1 MATSVAAPAR
11 RSRTLSRLLKFI
23 SLLLTLLVAA
33 VIILGFWFQH
43 AAKASLAQLDGTIVL
58 KGLHAPVHVLRDQHG
73 VPTISAGNLEDL
85 FFSQGYIT
93 AQDRLWQMDLTR
105 RAVAGEM
112 AEVFPGGPAP
122 PTQPSHVNGPPPAI
136 RTWVDYDKQQR
147 ILRLRSVA
155 DRVAAQ
161 LPQRDRAFF
170 AAYAAGVNAY
180 IAQHNDNL
188 PIEFRVLGY
197 APRPWTISDSV
208 LVGIGMS
215 QLLNP
220 QYEMEYRR
228 EKIGQLL
235 SPELMA
241 DLYPPSSWR
250 DHAPADDAAGFSSHD
265 GQRKLDHRT
274 ARHITCGTG
283 ALACDSERTS
293 RSRPP
298 GPKQTFAITARRD
311 GSSPVE
317 AKQAAVNASQNSYD
331 GATSIRNRHFARPR
345 AAVPP
350 RFGESLTIAGSS
362 GKNPGIF
369 AATSLSLLPP
379 ASSCESWLPG
389 SNNWVISGAHTVSG
403 KPLLSNDMHLPHR
416 QPGVWYEAHLESG
429 DFNVEGFT
437 LPGVPFVIVGHNQ
450 RTAWGF
456 TNLNPDVQDLFVE
469 NFNAQ
474 GEYETPSGWQRPERQ
489 HEVIH
494 VKGKP
499 DVALDV
505 VITRHGPIVSS
516 LFPGEQRQIALQ
528 WVIYDTLQ
536 IGIPLFDLD
545 SAKNWDQFRK
555 ALSVFA
561 TPSQNVVY
569 GDVDGNIG
577 YQPMGFVPVRASST
591 PASAKPALAG
601 DPGSPP
607 RQAKTAPVGDPGS
620 GDGTVPVPGA
630 DGKHDW
636 TGYVPFDKLP
646 AVFNPPN
653 GIIATANSKIT
664 PKDYPYLLSTQWFPP
679 YRTQRI
685 YHVLEQNKKFSP
697 ADMLALQTD
706 ITSEYDRI
714 FADRFVYAIDHSS
727 KATERTRQAADIMR
741 GFDGRMVMDSAAPT
755 IEVKARTALWKL
767 LLQPKLGDNWD
778 RYEWSEQSVALEN
791 IVQSQPD
798 RWLPPGYS
806 NFNDL
811 LNAAV
816 AKAIEDA
823 PSDLKSW
830 KYGEQFPVVINHPVF
845 GAIPFMAGMSG
856 PGRHPQ
862 SGGGYTVKQVGRGFG
877 PSERM
882 TVDFSNMD
890 ASTFN
895 IVQGESGQLFSP
907 YYMDQ
912 WPAWYGGTTFT
923 LAYSD
928 DAVQQSKAHELTL
941 QPGK

>member
-1 MATSVAAPAR
+1 MESRIVVHPASRYNRKAMATSVAAPAR

-43 AAKASLAQLDGTIVL
+43 AAKASLAQLDGKIAL
-58 KGLHAPVHVLRDQHG
+58 NGLHAPVHVLRDQHG
-73 VPTISAGNLEDL
+73 VPTISAENLEDL
-85 FFSQGYIT
+85 LFSQGYIT

-122 PTQPSHVNGPPPAI
+122 PTQPSRVNGPPPAI

-155 DRVAAQ
+155 DHVAAQ

-180 IAQHNDNL
+180 IAQHKDNL

-197 APRPWTISDSV
+197 TPRPWTISDSV

-235 SPELMA
+235 SPELMT

-250 DHAPADDAAGFSSHD
+250 DHAPADDAVAGKHLQS
-265 GQRKLDHRT
+265 Q
-274 ARHITCGTG
+274 ARDQKI
-283 ALACDSERTS
+283 
-293 RSRPP
+293 P
-298 GPKQTFAITARRD
+298 
-311 GSSPVE
+311 
-317 AKQAAVNASQNSYD
+317 NS
-331 GATSIRNRHFARPR
+331 HFAQPR
-345 AAVPP
+345 AAVPHP
-350 RFGESLTIAGSS
+350 PEKDSS
-362 GKNPGIF
+362 
-369 AATSLSLLPP
+369 AATSLSLLSP
-379 ASSCESWLPG
+379 ASSCEACLPG

-416 QPGVWYEAHLESG
+416 QPGVWYEAHLQSA

-450 RTAWGF
+450 RIAWGF
-456 TNLNPDVQDLFVE
+456 TNLNPDVQDLFIE
-469 NFNAQ
+469 NFNTQ
-474 GEYETPSGWQRPERQ
+474 GEYETPSGWQKPERQ

-499 DVALDV
+499 DVAFDV

-528 WVIYDTLQ
+528 WVLYDTRQ

-545 SAKNWDQFRK
+545 SAQNWDQFRK

-577 YQPMGFVPVRASST
+577 YQPMGFVPIRH
-591 PASAKPALAG
+591 
-601 DPGSPP
+601 
-607 RQAKTAPVGDPGS
+607 S
-620 GDGTVPVPGA
+620 GDGTVPVSGA

-679 YRTQRI
+679 YRTERI

-706 ITSEYDRI
+706 ITSEYDHF
-714 FADRFVYAIDHSS
+714 FADRFVYAVDHSS
-727 KATERTRQAADIMR
+727 KATQRTRQAADIMR
-741 GFDGRMVMDSAAPT
+741 GFDRRMVMDSAAPT

-816 AKAIEDA
+816 AKAVEDA
-823 PSDLKSW
+823 PSDLTSW

-845 GAIPFMAGMSG
+845 GAIPFLAGMSG

-882 TVDFSNMD
+882 TVDFSNLD

-928 DAVQQSKAHELTL
+928 DAVQQSKAHELVL
-941 QPGK
+941 QPAQ